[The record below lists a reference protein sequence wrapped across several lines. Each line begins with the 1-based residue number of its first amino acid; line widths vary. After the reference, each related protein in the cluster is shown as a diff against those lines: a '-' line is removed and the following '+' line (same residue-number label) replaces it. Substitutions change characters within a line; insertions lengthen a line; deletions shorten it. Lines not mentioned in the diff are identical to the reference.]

1 MMSSIIRTK
10 DVTKIFKIPHL
21 RTYDLKSYIV
31 HLAKTRKYDS
41 LYALRDINLEIEKG
55 EFIGLIGR
63 NGSGKSTLLKIIA
76 GILRPTKG
84 EVDVQGDISP
94 FLELG
99 VGFSQELSAKEN
111 ILLYSSILGISK
123 KKAVQSIDEILEF
136 SELEEFVDSPI
147 KTFSSGMQV
156 RLAFSV
162 AIQSEA
168 PIILVD
174 EVLAVGD
181 FAFQKK
187 CFAVFNR
194 FKEEKRTIIYVSHN
208 MDAVSMFCD
217 RVCYLKRGE
226 ELLSGS
232 PTDMIKLYQNGN

>member
-1 MMSSIIRTK
+1 MSCIIRMR
-10 DVTKIFKIPHL
+10 DITKIYKIPHL
-21 RTYDLKSYIV
+21 KTYDLKSYIV
-31 HLAKTRKYDS
+31 HLAKTRRYEL
-41 LYALRDINLEIEKG
+41 LYALKDINLEIEKG
-55 EFIGLIGR
+55 EFVGLIGR

-76 GILRPTKG
+76 GILVPTKG
-84 EVDVQGDISP
+84 EVYVEGDISP

-123 KKAVQSIDEILEF
+123 KRAVQSIDEILEF
-136 SELEEFVDSPI
+136 SELEEFIDSPL

-187 CFAVFNR
+187 CYAVFNR
-194 FKEEKRTIIYVSHN
+194 FKEEKRTIIYVSHS
-208 MDAVSMFCD
+208 MDAISTFCD
-217 RVCYLKRGE
+217 RVFYLRRGE
-226 ELLSGS
+226 EVLCGS
-232 PTDMIKLYQNGN
+232 PNDMIKLYQNGN